1 LGENCSQHQR
11 TAQSREIRGE
21 AGLVEEVIS
30 IVQFQNSHLEKN
42 KLPIKVEMVTSGG
55 GSTISS
61 SLLIA

>member
-1 LGENCSQHQR
+1 M
-11 TAQSREIRGE
+11 
-21 AGLVEEVIS
+21 EEVIPLL
-30 IVQFQNSHLEKN
+30 QFKNSHLETN